1 MFRALNNLERPNKN
15 VSDAVDVRQELDLRT
30 GLFLS
35 DCLSKKKAI
44 KFPQGAAFTRLQT
57 LRLQKVFPQ
66 KLADKLISYGSCQFP
81 TLGFVVERYKA
92 IEEFVSEQF
101 WKIRSRFSNVQIEK
115 RAVHFNYFQ

>member
-1 MFRALNNLERPNKN
+1 MSFQKK
-15 VSDAVDVRQELDLRT
+15 Q
-30 GLFLS
+30 FL
-35 DCLSKKKAI
+35 
-44 KFPQGAAFTRLQT
+44 KFLQGAAFTRLQT

-101 WKIRSRFSNVQIEK
+101 WKIKSKFFNVLIGK
-115 RAVHFNYFQ
+115 SAFHFNYFQ